1 MQPRKCLIVY
11 FKSPKVLK
19 RLKSYGNLTYY
30 HKKRKYAV
38 LYVDEDKMQDTIDRI
53 EKLHHVRKAEA
64 SMLDDTAYKPEDFNN
79 LGKMEDQDAVTQA
92 PDSDNGSS
100 SEEKT

>member
-19 RLKSYGNLTYY
+19 RLKTYGNLTYY

-38 LYVDEDKMQDTIDRI
+38 LYVDEEKMQETIDKI

-64 SMLDDTAYKPEDFNN
+64 SRLDDTAYKPEDFND
-79 LGKMEDQDAVTQA
+79 LGKMEEQESVSETEDSVS
-92 PDSDNGSS
+92 PDP